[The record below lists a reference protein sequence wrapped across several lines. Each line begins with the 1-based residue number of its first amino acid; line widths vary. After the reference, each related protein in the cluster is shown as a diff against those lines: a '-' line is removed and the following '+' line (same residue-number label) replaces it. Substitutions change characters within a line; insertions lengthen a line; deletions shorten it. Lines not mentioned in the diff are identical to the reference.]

1 MLAYALHQVYFYMR
15 DAFYGGKTAAKA
27 NKNAWIVVEGRKARN
42 RRVGERKWATVALGS
57 TQTRRRGESRPQLP
71 SLLTKLDAGFYT
83 QAEIV
88 QNKYCTCRSE

>member
-57 TQTRRRGESRPQLP
+57 TQTRKMGRWAAVVC
-71 SLLTKLDAGFYT
+71 LLTKSG
-83 QAEIV
+83 AEIFIRRARLI
-88 QNKYCTCRSE
+88 QNEYSMRKGK